1 MKICCISAKAQHGK
15 DTAAK
20 LIKENLEQ
28 KGQRVLIT
36 HYADLLKF
44 ICVKYFGWNEVKDEA
59 GRTLLQYLGTDVV
72 GAQNPAYWAEFIAGI
87 LKMLPNT
94 WDYVLIPD
102 CRYPIEVSTMKEQ
115 FETIVLRVERP
126 NFDNGLTETQ
136 KQHAS
141 EVKMDDYKFDN
152 VLLNDGSLEDFRVKV
167 DAFVDNYL
175 LG

>member
-20 LIKENLEQ
+20 LIKENLEK

-87 LKMLPNT
+87 LKMLPHILHKG
-94 WDYVLIPD
+94 V
-102 CRYPIEVSTMKEQ
+102 
-115 FETIVLRVERP
+115 F
-126 NFDNGLTETQ
+126 
-136 KQHAS
+136 
-141 EVKMDDYKFDN
+141 
-152 VLLNDGSLEDFRVKV
+152 
-167 DAFVDNYL
+167 
-175 LG
+175 